1 METKECKMRNIL
13 ANVGHGST
21 ADLGHVAIGLAMVA
35 DAISELAGAMRGGG
49 AKTQTETLD
58 ELARKAQWGLP

>member
-13 ANVGHGST
+13 ANVGHSST

-35 DAISELAGAMRGGG
+35 DAISELADAMVKSSEIR
-49 AKTQTETLD
+49 ALD
-58 ELARKAQWGLP
+58 MRTRMPAGWAQEK